1 MATTTS
7 DGGEVTRLHY
17 IGVALAA
24 VTGLI
29 HLALGAGALA
39 SNLADPLGLAFIAA
53 AAGFAGGIVA
63 VLRGDEQL
71 RSRAILLGIPFV
83 AGQVVFYVVLNW
95 PDIFGIGG
103 VVDKIIQL
111 ALIGV
116 LVTLYR
122 RES

>member
-1 MATTTS
+1 MATAPS
-7 DGGEVTRLHY
+7 NGEDLTQLHY
-17 IGVALAA
+17 VGVVLAA
-24 VTGLI
+24 ITGLI
-29 HLALGAGALA
+29 HLALGAGSLA

-83 AGQVVFYVVLNW
+83 AGQVVLYVALNW
-95 PDIFGIGG
+95 PNIFGIGG
-103 VVDKIIQL
+103 IVDKIVQL

-116 LVTLYR
+116 LFMLYR